1 MQVGTR
7 RLSNLLKGESAIIDS
22 FNDEVI
28 KQKLLEM
35 GCLPGETITI
45 DRFAPFGCPMAILL
59 NGATL
64 GIRMEE
70 AESIVVKPLV

>member
-45 DRFAPFGCPMAILL
+45 DGLHIGPR
-59 NGATL
+59 
-64 GIRMEE
+64 
-70 AESIVVKPLV
+70 VKGFELV